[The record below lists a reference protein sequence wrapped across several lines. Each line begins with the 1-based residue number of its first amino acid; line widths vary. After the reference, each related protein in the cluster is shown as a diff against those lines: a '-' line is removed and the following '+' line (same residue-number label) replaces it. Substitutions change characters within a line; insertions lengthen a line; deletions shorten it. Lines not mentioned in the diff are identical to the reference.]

1 MDLSVWRIVFIFPK
15 MWFSC
20 ILLGTRKKR
29 RKDRNYQM
37 ANQEQVRLLK
47 QGSKVWN
54 AWKWQDSPLQEGY
67 KEVLLDLRNADLK
80 AVNLSGVDLI
90 RADLREADLS
100 GANLDNAVLVE
111 ADLSGVNLSGAN
123 FSFADLEGANLSHTN
138 MNYTDLQGARLVG
151 SDLSNTD
158 LTEAYLNE
166 AYLNE
171 ANLTDT
177 NLCGANLT
185 RVDFTKANLTRTNFT
200 QAIIGWTRF
209 RNVDLRY
216 AYGLADV
223 RHLGPSTFDTDTLA
237 CSKDSIPE
245 TFLHHVKVADTP
257 L

>member
-123 FSFADLEGANLSHTN
+123 LSADLKGANLS
-138 MNYTDLQGARLVG
+138 R
-151 SDLSNTD
+151 
-158 LTEAYLNE
+158 
-166 AYLNE
+166 
-171 ANLTDT
+171 ANLS
-177 NLCGANLT
+177 GANLT